1 MKMIIRCAAQA
12 ARERRDPRHGHL
24 CGIVSGHS
32 SEGWIAGRLIATCEG
47 QSGGRH
53 HAVYPEPERIENPR
67 TKRMRL
73 AQREELP
80 SRIVSRQF
88 VVQLI
93 GLSHGSAVK
102 HIGSLDFVSCR
113 EFMIHPRREVI
124 LWFNLMAGECIVY
137 FVDMTFKS

>member
-12 ARERRDPRHGHL
+12 AGERGDPRHGHL

-32 SEGWIAGRLIATCEG
+32 SEGWIAGRLSATCEG
-47 QSGGRH
+47 QAGGRH

-93 GLSHGSAVK
+93 E
-102 HIGSLDFVSCR
+102 IGRAHV
-113 EFMIHPRREVI
+113 
-124 LWFNLMAGECIVY
+124 
-137 FVDMTFKS
+137 

>member
-24 CGIVSGHS
+24 RGIVSGHS
-32 SEGWIAGRLIATCEG
+32 SEGWIAGRLIAACEG

-73 AQREELP
+73 AHREESHWAVGRMHSQNAARLDQLQP
-80 SRIVSRQF
+80 
-88 VVQLI
+88 VQW
-93 GLSHGSAVK
+93 
-102 HIGSLDFVSCR
+102 IGSRPSLL
-113 EFMIHPRREVI
+113 P
-124 LWFNLMAGECIVY
+124 MAQCTCVMP
-137 FVDMTFKS
+137 VLAR